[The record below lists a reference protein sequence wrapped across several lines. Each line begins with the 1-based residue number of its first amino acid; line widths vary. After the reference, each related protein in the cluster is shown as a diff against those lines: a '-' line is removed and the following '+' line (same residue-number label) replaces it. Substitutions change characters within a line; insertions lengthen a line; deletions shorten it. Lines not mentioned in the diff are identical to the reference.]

1 MRPGQVTQKDD
12 VVGHGQ
18 QTKED
23 LRGESTITGLL
34 MQWFFVRSLSLSLME
49 TVSSKELCRMVS
61 SGNNDDSR
69 RCDMDL
75 LPFSEVY
82 NVSRLNDLS
91 SSLRKYAVSQ
101 LGSENMLAY
110 EQKCIWDVCMSKEKS
125 RRGTRFA
132 WLVERFEKTEES
144 QSLYIKGSLLLDG
157 KVGAAMLLLES
168 TTCRRHCAMAN

>member
-1 MRPGQVTQKDD
+1 
-12 VVGHGQ
+12 
-18 QTKED
+18 
-23 LRGESTITGLL
+23 
-34 MQWFFVRSLSLSLME
+34 
-49 TVSSKELCRMVS
+49 
-61 SGNNDDSR
+61 
-69 RCDMDL
+69 MDL

-91 SSLRKYAVSQ
+91 SSLRKYAVSH

-110 EQKCIWDVCMSKEKS
+110 EKKCIWDVCMSKEKSRRGTRFAWLVEKKS

-144 QSLYIKGSLLLDG
+144 QSLYIKGSPLLDG
-157 KVGAAMLLLES
+157 KVGAAMLFLES